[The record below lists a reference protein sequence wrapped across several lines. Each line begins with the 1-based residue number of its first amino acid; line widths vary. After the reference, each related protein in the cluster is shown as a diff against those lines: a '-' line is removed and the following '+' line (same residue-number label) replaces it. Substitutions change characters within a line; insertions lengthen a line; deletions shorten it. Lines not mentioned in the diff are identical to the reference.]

1 MKFLTSKAILEINA
15 NLNRGESSPMFSG
28 SRVSLDDLKEY
39 STVRIIFSEE
49 AYTKLLQL
57 FNKQKNI
64 GTYFYGKVFNNLV
77 FISTSLSD
85 YDVQSGTDDS
95 IVSYKKTCYQELK
108 LMTEASDVMQKP
120 FSAVIDFQ
128 IRDINAENDLEYM
141 DSDLYSYAY
150 QQLYLQPMS
159 KNSVVYFGMI
169 SVKENDAYKLRCVF
183 YDSLEHTFIKISNIY
198 YLCNREMHKFNN
210 DSIDKFVELTVNEKQ
225 DILRKLKAYKGSGK

>member
-15 NLNRGESSPMFSG
+15 NLNRGESSPMFNG

-64 GTYFYGKVFNNLV
+64 GTYFYGKVFNNLIFV
-77 FISTSLSD
+77 STSLSD
-85 YDVQSGTDDS
+85 YDVQRGTDDS
-95 IVSYKKTCYQELK
+95 IVSYKKSCYQELK

-169 SVKENDAYKLRCVF
+169 SVKENDAYNLRCVF
-183 YDSLEHTFIKISNIY
+183 YDSFEHTFIKISNIY
-198 YLCNREMHKFNN
+198 YLCNGGMHKFNN

>member
-39 STVRIIFSEE
+39 SKVRIVFSEE

-85 YDVQSGTDDS
+85 YDVQRGTDDS

-169 SVKENDAYKLRCVF
+169 SVKENDVYKLRCVF

>member
-39 STVRIIFSEE
+39 SKVRIVFSEE

-85 YDVQSGTDDS
+85 YDVQRGTDDS

-169 SVKENDAYKLRCVF
+169 LVKENDVYKLRCVF

>member
-39 STVRIIFSEE
+39 STARIIFSEA